1 MIFRVVFRRSREWLL
16 TVSRHAELPFKRDLF
31 IMTLLLNFFDELRR
45 RVPVG
50 K

>member
-1 MIFRVVFRRSREWLL
+1 LVFPRPEATREQKGS
-16 TVSRHAELPFKRDLF
+16 VHV
-31 IMTLLLNFFDELRR
+31 TLLLNFFDELRR